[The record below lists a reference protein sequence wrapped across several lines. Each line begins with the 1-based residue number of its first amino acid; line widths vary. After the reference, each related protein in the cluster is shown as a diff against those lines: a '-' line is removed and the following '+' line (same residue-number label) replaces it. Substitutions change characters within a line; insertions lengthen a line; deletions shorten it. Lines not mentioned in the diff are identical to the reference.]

1 MIETFKRFEN
11 KYLISID
18 EYEKLMELL
27 SPYLVKDKYYD
38 YNIRSVYLDTPNY
51 DLINKSLE
59 KPIYKEKIRI
69 RSYGKASNND
79 NVFFEV
85 KKKYMGITNKRRII
99 TTYDELNN
107 YFENNI
113 IPKTINEQIFNE
125 LDYYMKYYDLKP
137 SVYISYN
144 RLSYFSKDN
153 ENLRITF
160 DKDLKYRL
168 YDLDLSIDHNDKQII
183 ENKYIMEIKTLD
195 SFPLWLVKILSTL
208 KIYPTS
214 FSKYGSI
221 YLKEMVTC

>member
-1 MIETFKRFEN
+1 MIETFNRLEN
-11 KYLISID
+11 KYLIS
-18 EYEKLMELL
+18 EYQYKKLMELL
-27 SPYLVKDKYYD
+27 NPYLEKDKYYD
-38 YNIRSVYLDTPNY
+38 YNIRSIYLDTPNY

-69 RSYGKASNND
+69 RSYGKVNNGD

-107 YFENNI
+107 YLKNNI
-113 IPKTINEQIFNE
+113 IPKNKNNQIFNE
-125 LDYYMKYYDLKP
+125 LDYYMKYYNLKP
-137 SVYISYN
+137 SIYISYN

-153 ENLRITF
+153 RDLRITF

-168 YDLDLSIDHNDKQII
+168 YDLDLSIDSKDKKII
-183 ENKYIMEIKTLD
+183 EDKYIMEIKTLD
-195 SFPLWLVKILSTL
+195 SFPLWLVKILTSL

-221 YLKEMVTC
+221 YKEVIAC